1 MRSLFLLAV
10 FGQQLAAQ
18 AVPSAAK
25 PIEDLPGA
33 GRPVALEAHRM
44 RRAALLE
51 RVPSGV
57 VVIPAAARGGSDDM
71 VLQDNDFRQNDYF
84 FYLTGVETPDAWL
97 LLTKSVEGPQSI
109 LYLPVADRAREQWT
123 GRMLGP
129 GERAAELTG
138 IADVRPL
145 DTTDLESSIEKAILE
160 NPGPVHTVLLRGRS
174 NNALVQQWVA
184 SGRELRNIQPVLD
197 SMRVVKDEAELKAL
211 RRAIAITVEAQRA
224 AMRAAH
230 PGLYE
235 YQLEA
240 TIEFTFRSHGADRV
254 GFPSIVGS
262 GPNSTILHYDVNR
275 REMRDGDLVVVDIG
289 AEYGQYTGDVT
300 RTFPVNGRFT
310 ARQKAIYDLVLA
322 ANQAAIDAV
331 RPGITIRELGSLAR
345 EYMQANGGTL
355 CGEGGCARYFIHGLS
370 HWLGMRVHDV
380 GDNAMPLEP
389 GMVLTIEPGIY
400 ISEEEL
406 GVRIED
412 DVLVTTDGCEV
423 LSVGAP
429 KRADEIERLMRQ
441 GAGSGGARRN

>member
-1 MRSLFLLAV
+1 LLIAAL
-10 FGQQLAAQ
+10 GPQLAAQ
-18 AVPSAAK
+18 SVPPAAT

-33 GRPVALEAHRM
+33 GRPVALEAHRL

-57 VVIPAAARGGSDDM
+57 VVIPAAARRGSDDR
-71 VLQDNDFRQNDYF
+71 VLQDSDFRQDDYF

-97 LLTKSVEGPQSI
+97 LLTKSVEGPQTI
-109 LYLPVADRAREQWT
+109 LYLPVADPAREQWT
-123 GRMLGP
+123 GHMLAP
-129 GERAAELTG
+129 GETAAKLTG

-145 DTTDLESSIEKAILE
+145 DATDLESAIEGAILE
-160 NPGPVHTVLLRGRS
+160 NPGPVYTLLLRGRS
-174 NNALVQQWVA
+174 DNAPVQQWVR
-184 SGRELRNIQPVLD
+184 SGWELRSITPVLD
-197 SMRVVKDEAELKAL
+197 SMRVVKDEGELEAL
-211 RRAIAITVEAQRA
+211 RRAIAITVEAHRA

-230 PGLYE
+230 PGMYE

-240 TIEFTFRSHGADRV
+240 TIEYTFRSHGADRV

-275 REMRDGDLVVVDIG
+275 RQMGDGDLLVVDIG
-289 AEYGQYTGDVT
+289 AEYAQYTGDVT

-322 ANQAAIDAV
+322 ANQAVIDAV
-331 RPGITIRELGSLAR
+331 RPGMTIRELGILAR
-345 EYMQANGGTL
+345 QYMQANSGTL
-355 CGEGGCARYFIHGLS
+355 CGEGGCTRYFIHGLS

-380 GDNAMPLEP
+380 GDYAMPLEP
-389 GMVLTIEPGIY
+389 GMVLTVEPGIY
-400 ISEEEL
+400 IPEEEL

-429 KRADEIERLMRQ
+429 KSTDEIERLMRQ
-441 GAGSGGARRN
+441 GAGSGGARRHQ